1 MLLAVLGW
9 SAMRNGVDAIPT
21 PPRPLTA
28 FNLLTAGAGVVLIAW
43 GIVTFDWPLALSGLP
58 LLALGA
64 GLIVTRHLLGR
75 RTSTD

>member
-9 SAMRNGVDAIPT
+9 SAMRNGVDAVSR

-28 FNLLTAGAGVVLIAW
+28 SNLFTAGAGVALLAW
-43 GIVTFDWPLALSGLP
+43 GIVTFDWPLVLSGLP